1 MTFVPINLP
10 SPAIRGPTQIGV
22 CRSYYHRRTNVRTG
36 TPARCPGPWVDIPG
50 GRLRPLSRI
59 LFRAF
64 VASGP
69 HVGAGVTGEGV
80 EAVLAAEPVPL
91 AGVVAEEL
99 GAQQGDAHAADGVD
113 GLLDRCRRHGGAPVA
128 LADQLREHR
137 DRDLLLRRRAEVQA
151 GGVGDAVQVGR
162 VDVALAQRLEHG
174 RGAPAAGDE
183 ADVAGAGPQRGRQ
196 DRKSTRLN
204 SSHEWISY
212 AVFCL
217 KKKNK
222 DN

>member
-137 DRDLLLRRRAEVQA
+137 DRDLLLRRRRARA
-151 GGVGDAVQVGR
+151 
-162 VDVALAQRLEHG
+162 
-174 RGAPAAGDE
+174 APRTRSRRACGWR
-183 ADVAGAGPQRGRQ
+183 RGRCSRRGSAARPPAPPRRSGPWWPPPRRRR
-196 DRKSTRLN
+196 DRPSR
-204 SSHEWISY
+204 
-212 AVFCL
+212 ARAPRPRRRRPA
-217 KKKNK
+217 
-222 DN
+222 

>member
-80 EAVLAAEPVPL
+80 EAVLAAERVPL

-99 GAQQGDAHAADGVD
+99 GAQQGDAQ
-113 GLLDRCRRHGGAPVA
+113 VA

-196 DRKSTRLN
+196 RL
-204 SSHEWISY
+204 
-212 AVFCL
+212 
-217 KKKNK
+217 
-222 DN
+222 